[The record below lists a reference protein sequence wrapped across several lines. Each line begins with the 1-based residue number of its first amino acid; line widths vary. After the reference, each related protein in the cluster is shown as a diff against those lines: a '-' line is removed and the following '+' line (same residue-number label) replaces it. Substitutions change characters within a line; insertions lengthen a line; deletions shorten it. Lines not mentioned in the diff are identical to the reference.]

1 MDNYDYYDY
10 DDDDYDDDDY
20 NAADDNTER
29 NGSYQLA
36 NQSFEYKDEYNYL
49 ERVGGV
55 INTNIFIQESH
66 QQIDQEGVLKF
77 ASFVRTV
84 AKDLSERT
92 VVNVMNDIV
101 FIEHQILKIPNA
113 KFKNPTG
120 YVIGYWVTIPDKI
133 KLINENRF
141 NIVKKPS
148 FLKKL
153 KYPLKDY
160 DIIRYANLWITF
172 TSLHSEA

>member
-1 MDNYDYYDY
+1 MDNYDY
-10 DDDDYDDDDY
+10 DYDDDDY
-20 NAADDNTER
+20 NADDDNTER
-29 NGSYQLA
+29 NGSYDQLA
-36 NQSFEYKDEYNYL
+36 NQSFEYKDEYNYM

-55 INTNIFIQESH
+55 IDTNILMEDTSLSR
-66 QQIDQEGVLKF
+66 QQIDQEGVLRF

-92 VVNVMNDIV
+92 VVDVMNDIV

-120 YVIGYWVTIPDKI
+120 YVIGYWVTIADEL

-172 TSLHSEA
+172 ASLHNEA